1 MFSYF
6 NSDYYIRGTEME
18 KRKRGKPI
26 KHPKIL
32 DLTTQTIYNTYTEA
46 ANAVGGS
53 RFGVMRCC
61 EGVQRDHKGHIFVYY
76 VETKRK

>member
-18 KRKRGKPI
+18 KKRGKPI

-46 ANAVGGS
+46 AQAVGGS
-53 RFGVMRCC
+53 RYGVMRCC
-61 EGVQRDHKGHIFVYY
+61 EGCQRYHKGHIFVFY
-76 VETKRK
+76 VENKRK

>member
-1 MFSYF
+1 
-6 NSDYYIRGTEME
+6 ME

-61 EGVQRDHKGHIFVYY
+61 EGLQEHHRGHIFVFYY
-76 VETKRK
+76 KTEHK